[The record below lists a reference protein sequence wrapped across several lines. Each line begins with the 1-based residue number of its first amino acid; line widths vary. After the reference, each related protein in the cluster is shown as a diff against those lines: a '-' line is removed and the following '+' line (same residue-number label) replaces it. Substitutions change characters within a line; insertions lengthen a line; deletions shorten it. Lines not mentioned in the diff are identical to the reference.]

1 MDSLSIWFDFGVLT
15 WSIRKKRPNKSSKS
29 SSSSSLE
36 QNSDPSSG
44 ANKVLN
50 SVNAQAETDSY
61 SVHTSYAELYK
72 YLLDACQA
80 VAKFITAIEGDVWD
94 NEDLKK
100 MVEAYF
106 EDTIKTLEFFNS
118 VDKLAD
124 KASIGDLYL
133 QRAVDLF
140 DKESAENG
148 GNTKNKYE
156 KALEDLK
163 KFENMKHDFDG
174 DKLIAKFASVKKEQE
189 NLLEQVSDLK
199 KKIDAAYAAAQAHSK
214 LTNILFGVL
223 FGVVALIGVATFAFG
238 GDALVAGAIAAGLSL
253 PVVAVGWA
261 GTKIAM
267 QKLEDTVKKQ
277 KDIAE
282 QVGKGLEVNKD
293 AMATIM
299 NLVENLLDKIESMLE
314 IADTP
319 DEASERDTKNELK
332 LIKKKLGGFT
342 DSINEV
348 DETVAKLSKLVVESR
363 IKKKYIV
370 YRLWMLASYTRTGLD
385 LCGLG
390 FLGRGEVLIVVLRW
404 AFGSG
409 LTRRRFA
416 AHVGLKLVYGSI
428 RRSFSKMV

>member
-1 MDSLSIWFDFGVLT
+1 MFHSSLVMDSNLLKRVLRVFFPP
-15 WSIRKKRPNKSSKS
+15 SKSLLRLCSCVRHVQRYQPNKSSKS

-36 QNSDPSSG
+36 QNSDPSSVISMALHEVHSANISSYKAACEQHPELKSFDASLQEG

-363 IKKKYIV
+363 IKVMEKIQ
-370 YRLWMLASYTRTGLD
+370 D
-385 LCGLG
+385 
-390 FLGRGEVLIVVLRW
+390 
-404 AFGSG
+404 
-409 LTRRRFA
+409 
-416 AHVGLKLVYGSI
+416 
-428 RRSFSKMV
+428 